1 MQLINVQKLTKY
13 KIEIM
18 YALSYM
24 QLYKKWPIGPRGMVQ
39 ITNFRVQ

>member
-24 QLYKKWPIGPRGMVQ
+24 QLYKVTYRSKGHGA
-39 ITNFRVQ
+39 NY

>member
-18 YALSYM
+18 YASYM
-24 QLYKKWPIGPRGMVQ
+24 QLYKVTYRSKGHGA
-39 ITNFRVQ
+39 NY

>member
-24 QLYKKWPIGPRGMVQ
+24 QLYKV
-39 ITNFRVQ
+39 T